1 VSGVGMMMDYL
12 YALYGNTF
20 KTNGDIDIIE

>member
-1 VSGVGMMMDYL
+1 MMMDHL
-12 YALYGNTF
+12 YALYGSTF

>member
-1 VSGVGMMMDYL
+1 MMMDYL